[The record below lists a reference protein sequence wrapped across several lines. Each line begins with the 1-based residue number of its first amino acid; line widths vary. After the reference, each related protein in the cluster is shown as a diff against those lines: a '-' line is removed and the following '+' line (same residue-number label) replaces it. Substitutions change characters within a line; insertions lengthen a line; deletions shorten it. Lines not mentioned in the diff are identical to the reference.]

1 MCAVVPLQAFTLLG
15 PLEGWQ
21 TTALGYDTRPERIDV
36 GLGPMNLGEE
46 YRWNLREI
54 TYAFDS
60 SFLNYFGQTGVD
72 AVEAAFQ
79 EISVIPS
86 YSSLSTDL
94 SEYPLETQRVNHRAN
109 ALGLMDL
116 KSYLMTIILEQ
127 IGLGAPERFT
137 FTLRARAVVQNTTN
151 YLVIN
156 RNYDPITFEPS
167 KFVNGTLYTYRIQE
181 FTNPNFTDAI
191 EQLVDP
197 LATSFTSV
205 AGGSSAVTSSLLV
218 GGFYNG
224 LTRDDVAGLR
234 YLYRKSNYNVESM
247 LGQGANTASGRLSSP
262 YLATSGVSNT
272 NLLSP
277 TNTILNS
284 PFLPIAG
291 TNTTVTNAAT
301 TNTITIPFIDPA
313 LRPGMDRVT
322 FRRVDYDSLVGQ
334 NLDPEVI
341 SFTDT
346 VILNGEETEQGVTR
360 VVTQPEILITAEDLG
375 VGGNSV
381 APIIALRTGPGSNAT
396 WTDNSGL
403 NGNGNLSGPGVIQSP
418 VTISVSK
425 LGGGLINTFP
435 FSLDEVSGFPT
446 LRWGSFDGTTN
457 APIVYPSGTS
467 VADLEAQIAR

>member
-1 MCAVVPLQAFTLLG
+1 
-15 PLEGWQ
+15 
-21 TTALGYDTRPERIDV
+21 
-36 GLGPMNLGEE
+36 
-46 YRWNLREI
+46 
-54 TYAFDS
+54 
-60 SFLNYFGQTGVD
+60 
-72 AVEAAFQ
+72 
-79 EISVIPS
+79 
-86 YSSLSTDL
+86 
-94 SEYPLETQRVNHRAN
+94 
-109 ALGLMDL
+109 
-116 KSYLMTIILEQ
+116 
-127 IGLGAPERFT
+127 
-137 FTLRARAVVQNTTN
+137 
-151 YLVIN
+151 
-156 RNYDPITFEPS
+156 
-167 KFVNGTLYTYRIQE
+167 
-181 FTNPNFTDAI
+181 
-191 EQLVDP
+191 
-197 LATSFTSV
+197 
-205 AGGSSAVTSSLLV
+205 
-218 GGFYNG
+218 
-224 LTRDDVAGLR
+224 
-234 YLYRKSNYNVESM
+234 M

-346 VILNGEETEQGVTR
+346 VILNGEEAEQGVTR

-381 APIIALRTGPGSNAT
+381 APIIAFRTGPGSNAT

-435 FSLDEVSGFPT
+435 YSLDEVSGFPT